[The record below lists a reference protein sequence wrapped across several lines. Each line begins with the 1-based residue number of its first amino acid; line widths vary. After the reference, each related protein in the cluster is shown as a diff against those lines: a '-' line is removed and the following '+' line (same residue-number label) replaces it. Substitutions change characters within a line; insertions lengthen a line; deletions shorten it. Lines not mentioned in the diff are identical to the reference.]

1 MTRQTL
7 TTADVERLISNPS
20 ADVRAETAKKVADQ
34 FGEGALSD
42 DERQLA
48 EDICRVMLDDA
59 EVRVRE
65 ALSATLKHSKDLPHD
80 MARKMALDVD
90 TVALPVL
97 KFSEVL
103 TDEDLM
109 EIISSDAGGKQ
120 VAIAGRETVNPEV
133 ADALVE
139 RGDEEVVAELLANE
153 GAEIAEKTY
162 GTVLEKF
169 ADSDRVKTPMAHR
182 TQLPVAIAERL
193 VKIVSD
199 RLQEHI
205 CTHHELSPDVAG
217 DLIMRSRERAT
228 MSLSAED
235 SAQELVESLAKNG
248 RLTPSIVA
256 RAVCMGDMPFFEWS
270 MATLSMLPIGNTR
283 TLIHDRGNL
292 GLAAVFDRTSMPKA
306 LYPVI
311 RAAVDIGRETEDGA
325 GEDHDHFVKQMI
337 ERVVTK
343 FEDPGLNI
351 DPDTLD
357 YLLRR
362 MEAISDG
369 SRADG
374 AAA

>member
-1 MTRQTL
+1 MSRPSL
-7 TTADVERLISNPS
+7 TAADVEQLISNPS

-34 FGEGALSD
+34 FGEGALSA
-42 DERQLA
+42 DERKLA
-48 EDICRVMLDDA
+48 EDICRLMLDDA

-65 ALSATLKHSKDLPHD
+65 ALSATLKRSKELPHD
-80 MARKMALDVD
+80 MARKMAQDVD

-97 KFSEVL
+97 EFSEVL
-103 TDEDLM
+103 TDEDLL
-109 EIISSDAGGKQ
+109 EIISSEAESKQ
-120 VAIAGRETVNPEV
+120 VAIAHRETVNPDI

-139 RGDEEVVAELLANE
+139 SGSEEVVAELLANE
-153 GAEIAEKTY
+153 GAEIGEATY

-169 ADSDRVKTPMAHR
+169 ADSDRVKAPMAHR
-182 TQLPVAIAERL
+182 SKLPVGIAERL

-205 CTHHELSPDVAG
+205 CAHHELPDDLAG

-235 SAQELVESLAKNG
+235 SAQELVQSLAENG
-248 RLTPSIVA
+248 RLTPSIVC

-270 MATLSMLPIGNTR
+270 MSTLSTLPIGNTR

-306 LYPVI
+306 LYPVV
-311 RAAVDIGRETEDGA
+311 RAAVDIGRETVQDS
-325 GEDHDHFVKQMI
+325 GEDHERFVKQMI

-343 FEDPGLNI
+343 FEDPGLDI

-362 MEAISDG
+362 MEAIADG
-369 SRADG
+369 GKLDG